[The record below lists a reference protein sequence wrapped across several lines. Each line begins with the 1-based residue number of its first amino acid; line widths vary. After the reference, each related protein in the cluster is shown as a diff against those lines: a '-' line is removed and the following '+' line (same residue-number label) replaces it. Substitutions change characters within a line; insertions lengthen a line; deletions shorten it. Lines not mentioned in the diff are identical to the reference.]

1 MTKKTLE
8 DKVKDAN
15 TAFGNE
21 YSATIKMM
29 GYNLSY
35 GISTVGVRDSDAP
48 KKDKSKPCLVAYITI
63 LEKNV
68 IEPETLVNIARNI
81 IPNEYKEFRVFL
93 EYRKPLKVRNGPR
106 PVPAYGVPFQPG
118 DPVHP
123 YGGSIPPD
131 DIEEWEKQ
139 ND

>member
-8 DKVKDAN
+8 DKVKDAHI
-15 TAFGNE
+15 AFGNE

-63 LEKNV
+63 LEKNA

-81 IPNEYKEFRVFL
+81 IPNEYKGFRVFL
-93 EYRKPLKVRNGPR
+93 EYREALKPRDNVGSK
-106 PVPAYGVPFQPG
+106 PAYGVPF
-118 DPVHP
+118 
-123 YGGSIPPD
+123 PPD
-131 DIEEWEKQ
+131 DEPVM
-139 ND
+139 